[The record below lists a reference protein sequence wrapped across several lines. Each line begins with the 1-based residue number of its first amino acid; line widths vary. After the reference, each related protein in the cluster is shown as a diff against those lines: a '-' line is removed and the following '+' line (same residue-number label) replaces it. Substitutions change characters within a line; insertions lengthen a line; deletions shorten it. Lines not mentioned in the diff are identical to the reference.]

1 MQRGGMGEPLVS
13 WNHVLELPLT
23 KVHAN
28 IHSLLAH
35 KYPKAQER
43 LEELKRGG
51 SKGLKNRERHS
62 RSNGNKNEDCVV
74 M

>member
-1 MQRGGMGEPLVS
+1 
-13 WNHVLELPLT
+13 VLELLLIGFC
-23 KVHAN
+23 AN
-28 IHSLLAH
+28 MLSFVAH

-62 RSNGNKNEDCVV
+62 RGNGNKNEDCVV